1 MKRLLFALFMTS
13 VSLAVSAQVIKLNG
27 DTIATMTD
35 IRAVYPSATGYK
47 HIKGGVYNITEG
59 KGVIGRV
66 VITAPYSRSIKGF
79 AGPTPLLIALND
91 EGKIRSVSL
100 LHNSETPGFIRK
112 VTRSGLF
119 SKWDGMSLQQA
130 SSVGVDAVTGATF
143 SSTSIIA
150 SLRAAA
156 GNAVVQSMA
165 IEEKAPEVK
174 KDTKDANALNANAQK
189 MDSQAVVK
197 TIKTT
202 DSTVLEGAKDSVAA
216 DSAEN
221 MVASED
227 MTSAD
232 VAPAKMVIPQSVW
245 VKNISIIVLTLI
257 ALVMFFFPKKTS
269 KLRLPFLI
277 ILAAVLGF
285 WQTTMLSVAQVAMW
299 LKNGVPVEMQW
310 GILAVAILAIAL
322 PMFTGKKFYC
332 IYVCPFGAMQE
343 LAGKVN
349 KRHKLSLS
357 ARVVRVLMIIR
368 KAIFL
373 AVIMVIL
380 LGLNFD
386 ISNIEPFTSF
396 DPSVSSLSALIIG
409 IVSILLSVFVNKP
422 WCRFFC
428 PMGQGLDLFKGEK
441 VKKIKG

>member
-13 VSLAVSAQVIKLNG
+13 VALAVSAQVIKLNG
-27 DTIATMTD
+27 DTIATMSD

-47 HIKGGVYNITEG
+47 HIKGGVYNITVG

-130 SSVGVDAVTGATF
+130 SSAGVDAVTGATF

-174 KDTKDANALNANAQK
+174 KDTKGANAQK

-216 DSAEN
+216 DSAED
-221 MVASED
+221 MAASED

-277 ILAAVLGF
+277 ILAAVLVF

-357 ARVVRVLMIIR
+357 ARVVRVLMVIR

-373 AVIMVIL
+373 AVVMVIL

-441 VKKIKG
+441 MKKIKG

>member
-13 VSLAVSAQVIKLNG
+13 VALAVSAQVIKLNG
-27 DTIATMTD
+27 DTIATMSD

-47 HIKGGVYNITEG
+47 HIKGGVYNITVG

-130 SSVGVDAVTGATF
+130 SSAGVDAVTGATF

-174 KDTKDANALNANAQK
+174 KDTKGANAQK

-202 DSTVLEGAKDSVAA
+202 DSTALEGAKDSVAA
-216 DSAEN
+216 DSAED
-221 MVASED
+221 MAASED

-277 ILAAVLGF
+277 ILAAVLVF

-357 ARVVRVLMIIR
+357 ARVVRVLMVIR

-373 AVIMVIL
+373 AVVMVIL

-396 DPSVSSLSALIIG
+396 DPSVSSLSALTIG

-441 VKKIKG
+441 MKKIKG

>member
-1 MKRLLFALFMTS
+1 
-13 VSLAVSAQVIKLNG
+13 
-27 DTIATMTD
+27 
-35 IRAVYPSATGYK
+35 
-47 HIKGGVYNITEG
+47 
-59 KGVIGRV
+59 
-66 VITAPYSRSIKGF
+66 
-79 AGPTPLLIALND
+79 
-91 EGKIRSVSL
+91 
-100 LHNSETPGFIRK
+100 
-112 VTRSGLF
+112 
-119 SKWDGMSLQQA
+119 MSLQQA
-130 SSVGVDAVTGATF
+130 SSAGVDAVTGATF

-174 KDTKDANALNANAQK
+174 KDTKGANAQK

-202 DSTVLEGAKDSVAA
+202 DSTALEGAKDSVAA
-216 DSAEN
+216 DSAED
-221 MVASED
+221 MAASED

-357 ARVVRVLMIIR
+357 ARVVRVLMVIR

-373 AVIMVIL
+373 AVVMVIL

-441 VKKIKG
+441 MKKIKG